1 MIEFSGYI
9 TGVARKRF
17 LQRARAL
24 TERILISGVLT
35 ILPISLL
42 IGAKTGDYLLM
53 RLNFIMIGVVFLLV
67 RIPKSKKEV
76 KAITPKRIYTDGETI
91 VCVADRYTEV
101 KKVSDV
107 KYVKDHGAFY
117 ELVFPFG
124 KISEKFICQKDLLIK
139 GTLEEFEG
147 LFANKLR

>member
-9 TGVARKRF
+9 TGVAQKRF

-42 IGAKTGDYLLM
+42 IGVKTGDYLLM

-117 ELVFPFG
+117 ELVFSFG

>member
-9 TGVARKRF
+9 TGVAQKRF